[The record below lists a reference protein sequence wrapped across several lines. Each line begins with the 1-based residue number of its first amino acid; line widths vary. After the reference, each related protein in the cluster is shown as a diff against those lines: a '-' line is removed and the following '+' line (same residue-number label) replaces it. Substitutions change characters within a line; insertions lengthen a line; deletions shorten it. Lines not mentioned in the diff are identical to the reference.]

1 MSDLKFE
8 DLNDEQLW
16 RLVSERSLI
25 AFEEFVR
32 RHQAAVA
39 SVVYSICGD
48 VTLSEDIAQEA
59 FLAAWQTSDSLRE
72 SQKSRSWVCGIARN
86 LANGEVRKSHRHPV
100 SLDRIRADEEPAS
113 DSPNVPDSVV
123 RREEESVVWKS
134 LEEIP
139 DTYRESLVLFYREDQ
154 SVASIA
160 QTLDISEDTARQ
172 RLSRGRELLRH
183 QVAAMIEGALVKTR
197 PSAAFTASVMAAV
210 AVLSGT
216 AKAALGSAGAGIA
229 GSMIAKSATTG
240 AIGIGGVVGAFGG
253 LAGAAG
259 GLGGSWLGAW
269 VPAQLAPT
277 NRERQCLLNHG
288 KRTVGIAGVVT
299 LFFVAITFGLVY
311 WQAPVG
317 WQVSSSVLFSIGIT
331 IWAVIEGRK
340 LQRTIKQIR
349 AEASAETDPNTSSV
363 GHKIRSKLSK
373 YEGRVWQSRTMLL
386 GRPLVD
392 INVSDLPTQWNI
404 DAQSQLTPKIA
415 RGWIAIGDKAH
426 GILLAIGGSA
436 RGIVAIGGVAI
447 GVISFGGLSLGL
459 LSLGGLAIGLAACGG
474 GSIGGIAFGGVAIG
488 YQALGG
494 FALAWDFACG
504 GGAFAHSW
512 AYGGGAWAS
521 EAAVGGRA
529 HAPLANTPE
538 LRQLMEAHWLVRV
551 MKWQVAN
558 NALYVTVVVVGSV
571 IPVILMLPLCYR
583 RKSID
588 PES

>member
-16 RLVSERSLI
+16 RLVSKRSLI

-39 SVVYSICGD
+39 SVAYSICGD

-86 LANGEVRKSHRHPV
+86 LANGEVRKSHRHSV
-100 SLDRIRADEEPAS
+100 SLDRIKADEEPVS
-113 DSPNVPDSVV
+113 DRPNVPDSVV

-160 QTLDISEDTARQ
+160 QTLDISEDAARQ

-183 QVAAMIEGALVKTR
+183 QVAAMIEGALVKTK

-210 AVLSGT
+210 AVMSGT
-216 AKAALGSAGAGIA
+216 AKAAMASVGSGIA
-229 GSMIAKSATTG
+229 GSVIAKTATAG
-240 AIGIGGVVGAFGG
+240 AVGGVVGGLAGG

-259 GLGGSWLGAW
+259 GGGGWLGTW
-269 VPAQLAPT
+269 LPAQVAPT
-277 NRERQCLLNHG
+277 NRERLYMQSFG
-288 KRTVGIAGVVT
+288 KRMFKITVVLSVIFGS
-299 LFFVAITFGLVY
+299 ITGGMVY
-311 WQAPVG
+311 WQAPTI
-317 WQVSSSVLFSIGIT
+317 WQVCSPVIFAIGIQ
-331 IWAVIEGRK
+331 IWAVVESLK
-340 LQRTIKQIR
+340 LKRVIKQIR
-349 AEASAETDPNTSSV
+349 EESSAETDPNSSPV
-363 GHKIRSKLSK
+363 GNRFRSMLSK
-373 YEGRVWQSRTMLL
+373 YEGRVWQSKTKLL
-386 GRPLVD
+386 GRPLID
-392 INVSDLPTQWNI
+392 IHVSNPPTEWNI
-404 DAQSQLTPKIA
+404 DPKSQMTPKIA

-426 GILLAIGGSA
+426 GILLGIGGYA
-436 RGIVAIGGVAI
+436 RGIVAIGGMAV
-447 GVISFGGLSLGL
+447 GLISFGGLAIGVV
-459 LSLGGLAIGLAACGG
+459 SLGGLAIGLAAVGG
-474 GSIGGIAFGGVAIG
+474 GAIGGVAIG
-488 YQALGG
+488 GLAIGYQASGG
-494 FALAWDFACG
+494 GALAWDFACG
-504 GGAFAHSW
+504 GGAIAHNW
-512 AYGGGAWAS
+512 AYGGGAWAR
-521 EAAVGGRA
+521 EAAVGGAA

-571 IPVILMLPLCYR
+571 IPVILMLPLSYR